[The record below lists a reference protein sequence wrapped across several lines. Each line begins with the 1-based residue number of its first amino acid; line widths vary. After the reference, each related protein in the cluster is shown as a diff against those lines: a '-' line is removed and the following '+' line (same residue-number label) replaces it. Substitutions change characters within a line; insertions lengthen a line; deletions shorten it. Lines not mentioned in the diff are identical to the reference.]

1 MEKYVLR
8 SCDFKGNFIQK
19 FSEKTSESLKPEN
32 IQLRNKT
39 VSETEM
45 WHAICLPITI
55 NAS

>member
-1 MEKYVLR
+1 MEKYVLL

-19 FSEKTSESLKPEN
+19 VSEKTSESLKPEN

-45 WHAICLPITI
+45 WQAICLPITI